1 MIKNEKISKI
11 KDERVKKAM
20 ARLCSLPE
28 KQQLYIAWKY
38 YGGKMPWRAVLD
50 E

>member
-1 MIKNEKISKI
+1 MEKNEKILKIKNEK
-11 KDERVKKAM
+11 VKKAM
-20 ARLCSLPE
+20 ARLCYLPE

-38 YGGKMPWRAVLD
+38 YGGKMPWRDVLD

>member
-1 MIKNEKISKI
+1 MEKNEKILKI
-11 KDERVKKAM
+11 KNERVKKAM

-38 YGGKMPWRAVLD
+38 YGGKMPWRDVLD